1 MEIWTQL
8 TINILNEGFRESF
21 NVKNWLSANNETCL
35 LPERGVGWGEAEVFV
50 DALKRAKDGDVE
62 ENGVVLVVGEEDSE
76 RRADALRGK
85 LHDELAEVEL
95 LLGGI
100 RNILKN
106 RKNLIKLN

>member
-1 MEIWTQL
+1 
-8 TINILNEGFRESF
+8 LNEGFRESF

-62 ENGVVLVVGEEDSE
+62 EKCRQRAIESDAVEHLDDAKVGI
-76 RRADALRGK
+76 LG
-85 LHDELAEVEL
+85 EL